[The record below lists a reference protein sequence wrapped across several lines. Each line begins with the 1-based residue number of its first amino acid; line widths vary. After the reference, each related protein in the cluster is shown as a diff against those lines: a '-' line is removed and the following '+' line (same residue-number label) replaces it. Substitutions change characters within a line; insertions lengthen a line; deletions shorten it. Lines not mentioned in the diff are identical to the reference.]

1 MAKDGDALDRLQ
13 KLLNESSQLTSMSDR
28 PALKRDVSQ
37 LHESSLRLRRQ
48 ITTQKPQKEKAVSL
62 LAAKGFDVS
71 KMSKLLEPLKRLKP
85 AAEHP
90 LEPIWETDVEGY
102 LKHQYQS
109 IILSAIEEAKSQT
122 TQDFHEKF
130 RLEMEQ
136 DWSDV
141 KPQFSETLGHK
152 IWQSQKP
159 AASARDVSQQ
169 REPQLLQPAA
179 YKALEPTMAAYA
191 GAVVELNRTRIARE
205 PCAVM
210 SLFKVGC
217 TSIDDKDP
225 RRKQLLD
232 CWQLLECMLQRN
244 APQQEFC
251 ERTFEQEYLSSSQG
265 LQQQFVF
272 GAKQFLE
279 EQYLRIVKQFVH
291 QRPVQAAPGGDPSV
305 PETVLAYLRAKHPR
319 GWPEQWDLDA
329 RGDPIW
335 ALLYYCIRCG
345 RITEA
350 HRLAEERA
358 GRQFVSFL
366 EHYAKT
372 CSPDYAQ
379 RQITTP
385 ASTWEKI
392 RAEYYN
398 ARSRSQDPYKHALF
412 AIIGRCDTKNSFPN
426 VAGTIQD
433 FMWLKL
439 TQIKLGEFD
448 QGDFTLKDLQHS
460 LYKTWG
466 PSWFNAQGNSPL
478 IFFQVLLM
486 SQQFERAIQY
496 LVSTERYNVEAVHV
510 AAALHYYGAL
520 RQLDSADKKWADK
533 LFHEDEEADVPAA
546 INVRHLLELYVRVFA
561 NSNPAEAVHYLF
573 LLRNEQERERSIC
586 ELVLFTREYDL
597 ILGTALEDGSR
608 QNGVVDELMPDE
620 APGIAHQVADRLVH
634 YGGRYADAAR
644 LYFLAGTVEAYAKVL
659 LVLNN
664 QMRLVMT
671 QQSEER
677 NAIEATARDY
687 YERFNSV
694 RFRQRS
700 VFHALEAASEQHR
713 ATARA
718 FHQMLV
724 LMHFFGLY
732 FQRRYGDALVQIRNL
747 DILPLDPE
755 TLSQKVEGFVTL
767 AECVRANFSD
777 VLLVTMD
784 VLYQLY
790 NSAQQQQVAGGA
802 SARQLLQDSARSL
815 VTFAGMIQPHQFH
828 MSGDTH
834 ARLVKM
840 QVYMN

>member
-1 MAKDGDALDRLQ
+1 MAQG
-13 KLLNESSQLTSMSDR
+13 
-28 PALKRDVSQ
+28 
-37 LHESSLRLRRQ
+37 
-48 ITTQKPQKEKAVSL
+48 
-62 LAAKGFDVS
+62 
-71 KMSKLLEPLKRLKP
+71 PLP
-85 AAEHP
+85 
-90 LEPIWETDVEGY
+90 
-102 LKHQYQS
+102 
-109 IILSAIEEAKSQT
+109 
-122 TQDFHEKF
+122 
-130 RLEMEQ
+130 
-136 DWSDV
+136 
-141 KPQFSETLGHK
+141 
-152 IWQSQKP
+152 
-159 AASARDVSQQ
+159 
-169 REPQLLQPAA
+169 
-179 YKALEPTMAAYA
+179 
-191 GAVVELNRTRIARE
+191 
-205 PCAVM
+205 
-210 SLFKVGC
+210 
-217 TSIDDKDP
+217 
-225 RRKQLLD
+225 
-232 CWQLLECMLQRN
+232 
-244 APQQEFC
+244 
-251 ERTFEQEYLSSSQG
+251 LSSCCGS
-265 LQQQFVF
+265 
-272 GAKQFLE
+272 
-279 EQYLRIVKQFVH
+279 
-291 QRPVQAAPGGDPSV
+291 
-305 PETVLAYLRAKHPR
+305 RADHP
-319 GWPEQWDLDA
+319 Q
-329 RGDPIW
+329 
-335 ALLYYCIRCG
+335 
-345 RITEA
+345 
-350 HRLAEERA
+350 
-358 GRQFVSFL
+358 
-366 EHYAKT
+366 
-372 CSPDYAQ
+372 
-379 RQITTP
+379 
-385 ASTWEKI
+385 
-392 RAEYYN
+392 
-398 ARSRSQDPYKHALF
+398 
-412 AIIGRCDTKNSFPN
+412 
-426 VAGTIQD
+426 
-433 FMWLKL
+433 L

-448 QGDFTLKDLQHS
+448 QGDYTLKDLQHS

-520 RQLDSADKKWADK
+520 RQLDSSDKKWADK
-533 LFHEDEEADVPAA
+533 LFHEDEEAGVPAA

-573 LLRNEQERERSIC
+573 LLRDERERERSIC

-608 QNGVVDELMPDE
+608 QNGVVDELMADE

-634 YGGRYADAAR
+634 NGGRYADAAR
-644 LYFLAGTVEAYAKVL
+644 LYFLAGTVEAHAKVL

-687 YERFNSV
+687 YERYNSV

-700 VFHALEAASEQHR
+700 VFHSLEAASEQHR

-790 NSAQQQQVAGGA
+790 NGAQQQQVAGGA
-802 SARQLLQDSARSL
+802 GARQLLQESARSL